1 MFRSTIYANR
11 SLVVRHFK
19 TMYTL
24 HVRNNE
30 VVHPFSNF
38 MYVITRHLFS
48 VEQPSMRDYSTWNL
62 KIIPFVFKYMRSPR
76 KQFLNAEKC
85 YANVGKFIDTQNICV
100 QTQVYFHHSSDIQS
114 NVKPKPNATGWST
127 FSWAQA

>member
-19 TMYTL
+19 TMSTL

-30 VVHPFSNF
+30 VVHAFSNF
-38 MYVITRHLFS
+38 TYVITRHLIS

-62 KIIPFVFKYMRSPR
+62 KIIPFVFKYMRSPKCR
-76 KQFLNAEKC
+76 KMLCKWS
-85 YANVGKFIDTQNICV
+85 VSLSTQKICV

-114 NVKPKPNATGWST
+114 NVKPKPNATGWRT